1 MANVLKVYHLPLLPA
16 LRKDVS
22 MFALFNVIPVI
33 RQILV
38 REHVDI
44 CHGHLSTSIT
54 MAMIM
59 IVAKA
64 IGLKTVVTEHTHFA
78 YNDLGCI

>member
-1 MANVLKVYHLPLLPA
+1 M
-16 LRKDVS
+16 S